1 MAKFNR
7 FFRSSM
13 IKSIRILTVLALAA
27 VLVTFSNCGDDPP
40 PAPPVEDVQF
50 DKLAKTWK
58 ITTVTLD
65 GVDKTSDYTGFQLVL
80 SGTKGS
86 PPFSYSTTG
95 RPSLSPWKASGN
107 WDFGTAPET
116 SIIRDKGTADELPIT
131 YAVTESTLTISFTFN
146 GTGYTARTGV
156 VKGAWIYTFG
166 L

>member
-1 MAKFNR
+1 MFNR
-7 FFRSSM
+7 FLLKNM
-13 IKSIRILTVLALAA
+13 MKSFRILSLLTLVS

-40 PAPPVEDVQF
+40 PAPPVTDVQF

-58 ITTVTLD
+58 INSVTLD
-65 GVDKTSDYTGFQLVL
+65 GVDKTSDYTGFQLVF

-86 PPFSYSTTG
+86 PPFNYTTSS
-95 RPSLSPWKASGN
+95 RPSLSPWKASGT

-116 SIIRDKGTADELPIT
+116 QIIRDKGTADELPVT
-131 YAVTESTLTISFTFN
+131 YAVTESTLTVSFTFN

-156 VKGAWIYTFG
+156 VKGAWVYTFG